1 MALGNGASFTGGTL
15 NNSGLLDVTGA
26 AALGNIAVTGGQL
39 TIESG
44 QTASFEGV
52 NLTNVAVTDS
62 GTIAVGAGQ
71 TLTFETGNSLTSTGG
86 NLLFDNS
93 GQIILTGTVTGAA
106 TSATFEGGGTDTRD
120 GGGLSLGATLVT
132 NVDNTFDGF
141 GSQGLAN
148 ATLMNEAQA
157 TVDADASG
165 KIYALTYG
173 TIANAG
179 TLEATNGGTLELEN
193 GSTTSTGNIKA
204 LAGSEV
210 LLSGESVSGQAVTIA
225 AASGQTAAG
234 QLVAAG
240 TSAIENGTIG
250 GGGGVALNSGATL
263 TLDGTTVTGTA
274 ITSLSTLGTTPATG
288 TVNVDSGKTLT
299 LAGTDTFTGGTLTFE
314 VALPR
319 RPKIIPCCSRR
330 FRSTI

>member
-1 MALGNGASFTGGTL
+1 MAS
-15 NNSGLLDVTGA
+15 
-26 AALGNIAVTGGQL
+26 AV
-39 TIESG
+39 S
-44 QTASFEGV
+44 
-52 NLTNVAVTDS
+52 DS

-71 TLTFETGNSLTSTGG
+71 TLTFETGDSLTSTGG

-165 KIYALTYG
+165 KIYAL
-173 TIANAG
+173 ILRHHRKCRHARSHQRRHV
-179 TLEATNGGTLELEN
+179 LSRVQLEN

-210 LLSGESVSGQAVTIA
+210 LLSGESVSGQAVTQEQQRAARLRPVNSSPPAPVQSRMALLVRA
-225 AASGQTAAG
+225 AAS
-234 QLVAAG
+234 
-240 TSAIENGTIG
+240 
-250 GGGGVALNSGATL
+250 
-263 TLDGTTVTGTA
+263 
-274 ITSLSTLGTTPATG
+274 P
-288 TVNVDSGKTLT
+288 
-299 LAGTDTFTGGTLTFE
+299 
-314 VALPR
+314 
-319 RPKIIPCCSRR
+319 
-330 FRSTI
+330 